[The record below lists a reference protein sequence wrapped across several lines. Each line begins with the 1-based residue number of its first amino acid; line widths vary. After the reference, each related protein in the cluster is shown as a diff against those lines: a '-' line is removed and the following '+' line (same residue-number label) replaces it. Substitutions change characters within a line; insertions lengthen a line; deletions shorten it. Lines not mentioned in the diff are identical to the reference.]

1 MNSAIETFH
10 DRAAAPGDHWPD
22 DDRTLAV
29 AVARDGDA
37 VVGSVALLDLCA
49 EDSAL
54 RIVAL
59 PDATDETWVPLMREA
74 ARVAREAGGTVLR
87 WVAETDGTAEP
98 AVAELG
104 ATEGEEI
111 YRWWRL
117 TLPSA
122 RRAAPGAA
130 VRALPAPDG
139 ADFRLGLED
148 ALFDV
153 GIEDGTAVLAHDR
166 EEEGTAAGLTEL
178 LAAVLG
184 KVGAEHPG
192 VGEAEAYADSR
203 DDVLVEALRALGF
216 APTDRRAAEYH
227 LALRP

>member
-1 MNSAIETFH
+1 MTSAFETFH
-10 DRAAAPGDHWPD
+10 DRDTAPAGHWPD

-29 AVARDGDA
+29 AVARDGDT
-37 VVGSVALLDLCA
+37 VVGSVALLDLGA

-59 PDATDETWVPLMREA
+59 PDATDDTWVPLMREA

-87 WVAETDGTAEP
+87 WVAETDGMPER

-104 ATEGEEI
+104 ATEGGEI

-117 TLPSA
+117 TLPAA
-122 RRAAPGAA
+122 RTGPAGDA
-130 VRALPAPDG
+130 VRSLPAPDG
-139 ADFRLGLED
+139 AAFRLGLD
-148 ALFDV
+148 GALFDV
-153 GIEDGTAVLAHDR
+153 EVEGGTAVLAHDR

-184 KVGAEHPG
+184 KVSAEHPEA
-192 VGEAEAYADSR
+192 GEAEAYADSR
-203 DDVLVEALRALGF
+203 DDALVEAMRALGF
-216 APTDRRAAEYH
+216 TPTDRRAAEYH